1 MPRRRYT
8 KIPKQEDFS
17 PTEVA
22 NLGLL
27 GIKRAAIYRHIQHG
41 AIKAVEDEFGNMRI
55 TRGEIE
61 RVRRVWHLKGLPP
74 FPGDEKDNELLLL
87 QQAMD
92 RARRAAGGHMK
103 AARHSR
109 AELAADMERGRRE
122 ALREK
127 IDPEHKLFGDELERC
142 LEEARLAQI
151 RLAQHAR
158 WEKALRN
165 KQHGHETA

>member
-8 KIPKQEDFS
+8 KLPEQDDYS

-41 AIKAVEDEFGNMRI
+41 EIETIEDENGNKRI
-55 TRGEIE
+55 TRDEIQ
-61 RVRRVWHLKGLPP
+61 RIRKLWHVKNVAP
-74 FPGDEKDNELLLL
+74 FPGDETDIVLIK
-87 QQAMD
+87 QAMA
-92 RARRAAGGHMK
+92 RAARAAGGHMR

-109 AELAADMERGRRE
+109 AELAADMERGRRA

-127 IDPEHKLFGDELERC
+127 IDPEHKLFGDDLERC

-151 RLAQHAR
+151 HQAQRAR